1 MPKPQPPK
9 PPSSASAGLLSDVG
23 AKIVH
28 YIQAGYPGL
37 YVVSAEE
44 QRVEAEFK
52 AVVTQLNSAAKQNGK
67 PPYTLCYWTVVNGL
81 VNTDTKQVQDCNDP
95 LEVLEKVGGL
105 KENAIVLLKDFHL
118 FLTDP
123 NPILLRKLKDTLLLA
138 KTSQKPLILLGCRL
152 CLPPELEH
160 ELTVV
165 EFTLPGKPEL
175 RAVLGGVM
183 ESAGIKS
190 LEIEVREKAVEAA
203 GGLTTMEAENAFS
216 LSYAETRTI
225 TPSVIAREKAQAVKK
240 NGLLEIVEVKETL
253 NSIGGL
259 DLLKDWLLRR
269 KDAFGQRAISYG
281 LPAPKGLLIIGI
293 PGTGKSLT
301 AKATAAVFNV
311 PLLKLDAGKL
321 YGGIV
326 GQSEANIRAVINTA
340 EAIAPCCLWIDELE
354 KGFAGSK
361 SSGSTDGGT
370 SARVFGSF
378 LSWMQEKVKPVFV
391 VATANDVS
399 QLPPEMLRKGR
410 FDELFFVDLPND
422 TEREAIWKIVVERR
436 NRKAIDYDLQ
446 LLAKSSEGL
455 TGAEIEAVF
464 LEAMFAAFERS
475 DEPTEM
481 DVAASMSS
489 FVPLSK
495 LMAEQ
500 IDGLRKWSS
509 GRARPSTSTSE
520 PPERKLRKLGV

>member
-1 MPKPQPPK
+1 M
-9 PPSSASAGLLSDVG
+9 SAA
-23 AKIVH
+23 ITH
-28 YIQAGYPGL
+28 YIRAGYSGL
-37 YVVSAEE
+37 YVVSPEE
-44 QRVEAEFK
+44 LRVEAEFK
-52 AVVTQLNSAAKQNGK
+52 SITERLNYGLHFWSVVD
-67 PPYTLCYWTVVNGL
+67 GL
-81 VNTDTKQVQDCNDP
+81 VDVKAKTVNNANDP
-95 LEVLEKVGGL
+95 LEALEAVKNLPEKSVG
-105 KENAIVLLKDFHL
+105 LLKDFHL
-118 FLTDP
+118 FLNDP
-123 NPILLRKLKDTLLLA
+123 NPILLRKLKDTLLHTKL
-138 KTSQKPLILLGCRL
+138 KQKLLVILGCRL

-165 EFTLPGKPEL
+165 EFKLPGPVEL
-175 RAVLGGVM
+175 RGVLGGIM

-190 LEIEVREKAVEAA
+190 VEVEISEKAVEAA
-203 GGLTTMEAENAFS
+203 SGLTTIEAENAFA
-216 LSYAETRTI
+216 LSVAETKTI
-225 TPSVIAREKAQAVKK
+225 TPATIAREKAQAVKK

-269 KDAFGQRAISYG
+269 KDAFSQRAISYG
-281 LPAPKGLLIIGI
+281 LPSPKGLLIIGI

-326 GQSEANIRAVINTA
+326 GQSEANLRAVINTA
-340 EAIAPCCLWIDELE
+340 EATAPCCLWIDELE

-378 LSWMQEKVKPVFV
+378 LSWMQEKTKPVFI

-410 FDELFFVDLPND
+410 FDELFFVDLPAEQ
-422 TEREAIWKIVVERR
+422 EREAIWKIVVERR
-436 NRKAIDYDLQ
+436 NRNALDFDLQ
-446 LLAKSSEGL
+446 QLAKISEGL

-464 LEAMFAAFERS
+464 LEAMFAAFERG
-475 DEPTEM
+475 DEPTDL
-481 DVAASMSS
+481 DVASSMTS

-500 IDGLRKWSS
+500 IAALKQWALN
-509 GRARPSTSTSE
+509 RARPSTSTPATS
-520 PPERKLRKLGV
+520 ERKLRKLGV

>member
-1 MPKPQPPK
+1 MPKPNPSK
-9 PPSSASAGLLSDVG
+9 PPSSDSAVLPSEMS
-23 AKIVH
+23 AAITH
-28 YIQAGYPGL
+28 YIRAGYPGL
-37 YVVSAEE
+37 YVVSPEE
-44 QRVEAEFK
+44 LRVEAEFK
-52 AVVTQLNSAAKQNGK
+52 AIAETLNYSLHFWSVVD
-67 PPYTLCYWTVVNGL
+67 GL
-81 VNTDTKQVQDCNDP
+81 VDVKAKTVNNANDP
-95 LEVLEKVGGL
+95 LEALEAVKNLPEKSV
-105 KENAIVLLKDFHL
+105 VLLKDFHL
-118 FLTDP
+118 FLNDP
-123 NPILLRKLKDTLLLA
+123 NPILLRKLKDTLLHTKL
-138 KTSQKPLILLGCRL
+138 KQKLLVILGCRL

-160 ELTVV
+160 ELTIV
-165 EFTLPGKPEL
+165 EFKLPGPVEL
-175 RAVLGGVM
+175 RGVLGGIM

-190 LEIEVREKAVEAA
+190 IEVETREKAVEAA
-203 GGLTTMEAENAFS
+203 SGLTTIEAENAFA
-216 LSYAETRTI
+216 LSVAESRTI
-225 TPSVIAREKAQAVKK
+225 TPSIIAREKAQAVKK

-259 DLLKDWLLRR
+259 DLLKDWLFRR
-269 KDAFGQRAISYG
+269 KDAFSQRAITYG
-281 LPAPKGLLIIGI
+281 LPSPKGLLIIGI

-326 GQSEANIRAVINTA
+326 GQSEANLRAVINTA

-361 SSGSTDGGT
+361 SSGTTDGGT

-378 LSWMQEKVKPVFV
+378 LSWMQEKVKPVFI

-410 FDELFFVDLPND
+410 FDEIWFVDLPNQL
-422 TEREAIWKIVVERR
+422 EREAIWSIVVSAKRR
-436 NRKAIDYDLQ
+436 DPSAYDLQ
-446 LLAKSSEGL
+446 QLARASEGL

-464 LEAMFAAFERS
+464 VESMFNAFERLK
-475 DEPTEM
+475 EPT
-481 DVAASMSS
+481 DFDIAAVLNS

-500 IDGLRKWSS
+500 IAGLKQWAAN
-509 GRARPSTSTSE
+509 RARPATSTPDAE
-520 PPERKLRKLGV
+520 ERKLRKLGV

>member
-1 MPKPQPPK
+1 MPKSNQSK
-9 PPSSASAGLLSDVG
+9 PPSSDSAVLPSEMSS
-23 AKIVH
+23 AITH
-28 YIQAGYPGL
+28 YIRAGYPGL

-44 QRVEAEFK
+44 LRVEAEFK
-52 AVVTQLNSAAKQNGK
+52 SIAETLSYGLHFWSVVDGLIDVKNK
-67 PPYTLCYWTVVNGL
+67 TVTNA
-81 VNTDTKQVQDCNDP
+81 NDP
-95 LEVLEKVGGL
+95 LEALEAVKNLPEKSV
-105 KENAIVLLKDFHL
+105 VLLRDFHL
-118 FLTDP
+118 FLNDP
-123 NPILLRKLKDTLLLA
+123 NPILLRKLKDTLLHTKL
-138 KTSQKPLILLGCRL
+138 KQKLLVILGCRL

-165 EFTLPGKPEL
+165 EFKLPGPVEL
-175 RAVLGGVM
+175 NGVLGGIM

-190 LEIEVREKAVEAA
+190 VDVDVQQKAVEAA
-203 GGLTTMEAENAFS
+203 SGLTTIEAENAFA
-216 LSYAETRTI
+216 LSVAESRTI
-225 TPSVIAREKAQAVKK
+225 TPTIIAREKAQAVKK
-240 NGLLEIVEVKETL
+240 NGLLEIVEVKDTL

-269 KDAFGQRAISYG
+269 KDAFSQRAQAYG
-281 LPAPKGLLIIGI
+281 LPSPKGLLIVGI

-326 GQSEANIRAVINTA
+326 GQSEANLRAVINTA

-378 LSWMQEKVKPVFV
+378 LSWMQEKVKPVFI

-410 FDELFFVDLPND
+410 FDELFFVDLPVEQ
-422 TEREAIWKIVVERR
+422 EREAIWKIVVERR
-436 NRKAIDYDLQ
+436 NREAINFDLQ
-446 LLAKSSEGL
+446 QLAKISDGL

-464 LEAMFAAFERS
+464 LEAMFAAFERNS
-475 DEPTEM
+475 EPT
-481 DVAASMSS
+481 DLDIASSMNS

-500 IDGLRKWSS
+500 IAALKQWSC
-509 GRARPSTSTSE
+509 GRARRSTSSTSAASL
-520 PPERKLRKLGV
+520 KTRKLGV

>member
-1 MPKPQPPK
+1 MPKPNPSK
-9 PPSSASAGLLSDVG
+9 PPSSDCAGLLSEMSSM
-23 AKIVH
+23 ILN
-28 YIQAGYPGL
+28 YIRAGYPGL

-44 QRVEAEFK
+44 LRVEAEFK
-52 AVVTQLNSAAKQNGK
+52 AIAERLGYSLHFWSVVD
-67 PPYTLCYWTVVNGL
+67 GL
-81 VNTDTKQVQDCNDP
+81 VDMKAKTVKNANDP
-95 LEVLEKVGGL
+95 LEVLEAVASLPEKSV
-105 KENAIVLLKDFHL
+105 VLLKDFHL

-123 NPILLRKLKDTLLLA
+123 NPILLRKLKDTLLHTKL
-138 KTSQKPLILLGCRL
+138 KQKLLVILGCRL

-165 EFTLPGKPEL
+165 EFKLPGPVEL
-175 RAVLGGVM
+175 RGVLGGIM
-183 ESAGIKS
+183 ESAGIRS
-190 LEIEVREKAVEAA
+190 LDVDVRGKAVEAA
-203 GGLTTMEAENAFS
+203 SGLTTIEAENAFA
-216 LSYAETRTI
+216 LSVAESRSI
-225 TPSVIAREKAQAVKK
+225 TPSIVAREKAKAVKK
-240 NGLLEIVEVKETL
+240 NGLLEIVEVNETL
-253 NSIGGL
+253 SSIGGL

-269 KDAFGQRAISYG
+269 KDSFSQRAITYG
-281 LPAPKGLLIIGI
+281 LPSPKGLLIIGI

-326 GQSEANIRAVINTA
+326 GQSEANLRAVINTA

-378 LSWMQEKVKPVFV
+378 LSWMQEKVKPVFI

-410 FDELFFVDLPND
+410 FDELFFVDLPD
-422 TEREAIWKIVVERR
+422 EREREAIWKIVVERR
-436 NRKAIDYDLQ
+436 NRKALDFDLQ
-446 LLAKSSEGL
+446 QLAKISEGL

-464 LEAMFAAFERS
+464 LEAMFAAFERGG
-475 DEPTEM
+475 EPTEM

-500 IDGLRKWSS
+500 IAALKQWSL

>member
-1 MPKPQPPK
+1 MPKPQPSK
-9 PPSSASAGLLSDVG
+9 PPSSDSAVLLSELSSTTLNYVR
-23 AKIVH
+23 
-28 YIQAGYPGL
+28 AGYPGL
-37 YVVSAEE
+37 YLVSAEE
-44 QRVEAEFK
+44 LRVEAE
-52 AVVTQLNSAAKQNGK
+52 LKQIITRLPG
-67 PPYTLCYWTVVNGL
+67 YTLHFWSTVDGL
-81 VNTDTKQVQDCNDP
+81 VDVKNRTIVNANDP
-95 LEVLEKVGGL
+95 LEVLEAVTKL
-105 KENAIVLLKDFHL
+105 PEKSLVLLKDYHL
-118 FLTDP
+118 HFADS
-123 NPILLRKLKDTLLLA
+123 NPILLRKFKDTLLHA
-138 KTSQKPLILLGCRL
+138 KVKQKTLVVLGCRL

-165 EFTLPGKPEL
+165 HLQLPGKTGL
-175 RAVLGGVM
+175 RAILGGIM
-183 ESAGIKS
+183 DSAGIHS
-190 LEIEVREKAVEAA
+190 LDIETHEKAVEAA
-203 GGLTTMEAENAFS
+203 AGLTTIEAENAFS
-216 LSYAETRTI
+216 LSYAETKTI
-225 TPSVIAREKAQAVKK
+225 TPSIIAREKAQAVKK

-269 KDAFGQRAISYG
+269 KDAFSQRAISYG

-326 GQSEANIRAVINTA
+326 GQSEANLRAVINTA

-378 LSWMQEKVKPVFV
+378 LSWMQEKVKPVFI

-410 FDELFFVDLPND
+410 FDELFFVDLPD
-422 TEREAIWKIVVERR
+422 EVEREAIWKIVVERR
-436 NRKAIDYDLQ
+436 GRNAIDFDLQ

-464 LEAMFAAFERS
+464 LEAMFAAFER
-475 DEPTEM
+475 DGEPSEL
-481 DVAASMSS
+481 DVAASMNS

-500 IDGLRKWSS
+500 IAGLKQWSV
-509 GRARPSTSTSE
+509 GRARPSTSTPATS
-520 PPERKLRKLGV
+520 ERKLRKLGV